1 MKRPFVD
8 HLEVC
13 AKLAAAKGRK
23 RTDDN
28 GTVGCNLWA
37 WPCQAALHTPAT
49 KSPYRSSVD
58 AHRHAGTLRR
68 NWFETLQISK
78 RKQER
83 HSLNRRRA
91 NGLTPPQTEVLYEI
105 SCGT

>member
-1 MKRPFVD
+1 M
-8 HLEVC
+8 
-13 AKLAAAKGRK
+13 GM
-23 RTDDN
+23 
-28 GTVGCNLWA
+28 
-37 WPCQAALHTPAT
+37 ALSGGFAYACYKKPV
-49 KSPYRSSVD
+49 SQFRD
-58 AHRHAGTLRR
+58 ANHAGIGPICRR